1 MRLEQTL
8 QMYEMGERETFERSI
23 YNKSEGLYELYT
35 GGPSRINFRPGILLD
50 GGMELDLKKSTRNTA
65 ILREPIDEY
74 LENIYIH
81 HDRGLGR
88 EDLLVDRK
96 KK

>member
-1 MRLEQTL
+1 
-8 QMYEMGERETFERSI
+8 
-23 YNKSEGLYELYT
+23 
-35 GGPSRINFRPGILLD
+35 
-50 GGMELDLKKSTRNTA
+50 MELDLKKSTRNTA

>member
-50 GGMELDLKKSTRNTA
+50 GGNGIRFKEIYEKYRNFKRTN
-65 ILREPIDEY
+65 R
-74 LENIYIH
+74 
-81 HDRGLGR
+81 
-88 EDLLVDRK
+88 
-96 KK
+96 